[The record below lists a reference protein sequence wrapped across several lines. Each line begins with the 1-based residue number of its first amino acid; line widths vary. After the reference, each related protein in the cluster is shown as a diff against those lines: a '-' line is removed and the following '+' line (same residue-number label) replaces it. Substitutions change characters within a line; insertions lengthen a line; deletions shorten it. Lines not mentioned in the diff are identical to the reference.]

1 MKIEIKAVFQHNY
14 NVKYSREGK
23 WIIAEI
29 PGLNLATHGDNL
41 KQVQDNLK
49 DLIKDYMEDPDT
61 PKPIHKI
68 KINFGQI
75 SSGVLHNV
83 QAQAPVK
90 A

>member
-23 WIIAEI
+23 WVIAEI
-29 PGLNLATHGDNL
+29 SGLNLATQGKDL
-41 KQVQDNLK
+41 KEVQENLK

-61 PKPIHKI
+61 PKPIHNI

-75 SSGVLHNV
+75 SRGVLHNV